1 MKINW
6 KRFFGFVLGSVFS
19 GFILV
24 IMNCLGF
31 GMKAGMDVLLGGTN
45 LLVISSTRAQWLEN
59 FFWLHFAIMG
69 ILLYMYNL
77 LVRRKSEIV
86 HIIWPTEGLFQIF
99 AYFKVFCGLLL
110 MEIAAY
116 LFQFVGNAIYVAVT
130 NWADRVSV
138 ENTISVRYLF
148 QKIDFILLMCEA
160 FVASQFIAFF
170 DRKRRRKLAEQK
182 REERQEKQR
191 MERERKEEKF
201 HQKNRKLYIATDFA
215 SDEEKKKG
223 TL

>member
-6 KRFFGFVLGSVFS
+6 KRFFGFILGSAFS
-19 GFILV
+19 ALILVAINSLGFIA
-24 IMNCLGF
+24 
-31 GMKAGMDVLLGGTN
+31 KAGMDVFLGGIN
-45 LLVISSTRAQWLEN
+45 LLVINATRAQWFEN

-69 ILLYMYNL
+69 ILLYTYNL
-77 LVRRKSEIV
+77 LTRRKSEIV
-86 HIIWPTEGLFQIF
+86 HVVWPTEGLPQIF
-99 AYFKVFCGLLL
+99 AYFKVLAGLFF
-110 MEIAAY
+110 MEIVAY

-138 ENTISVRYLF
+138 ENTISFKYLF
-148 QKIDFILLMCEA
+148 QKIDWILLMCEA

-182 REERQEKQR
+182 REERQR
-191 MERERKEEKF
+191 MEKEQ
-201 HQKNRKLYIATDFA
+201 QKQKKRFQQSNRKLYNVTDFM

-223 TL
+223 AL

>member
-19 GFILV
+19 ALVLVVMNCMGFIV
-24 IMNCLGF
+24 
-31 GMKAGMDVLLGGTN
+31 KAGIDVFLGGIN
-45 LLVISSTRAQWLEN
+45 LLVINATRAQWLEN

-69 ILLYMYNL
+69 ILLYVYNL
-77 LVRRKSEIV
+77 LTRRKSEFV
-86 HIIWPTEGLFQIF
+86 HVVWPTEGLFQF
-99 AYFKVFCGLLL
+99 AAYFKVFFGLLL
-110 MEIAAY
+110 MEVVAY
-116 LFQFVGNAIYVAVT
+116 LFQFIGNAIYVAVT

-138 ENTISVRYLF
+138 ENTISVKYLF
-148 QKIDFILLMCEA
+148 QKIDLILLMCEA

-182 REERQEKQR
+182 REERQRIEKEQQ
-191 MERERKEEKF
+191 KEKRSF
-201 HQKNRKLYIATDFA
+201 QQSNRKLYNATDFM
-215 SDEEKKKG
+215 SDEKKKKG